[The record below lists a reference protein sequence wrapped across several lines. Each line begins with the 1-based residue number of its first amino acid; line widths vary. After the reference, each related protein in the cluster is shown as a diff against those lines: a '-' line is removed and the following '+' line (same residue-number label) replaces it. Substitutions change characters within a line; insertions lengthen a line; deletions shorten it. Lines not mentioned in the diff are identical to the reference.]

1 MAWLWLFLAG
11 CGEMSGVTF
20 LGFYTNHKKL
30 LALVGMI
37 ASFIFSFSFLYLAL
51 QTIPMSIGYS
61 IWTGIGAAGGSLM
74 NMWLFHE
81 SKSFKRFFFI
91 FLIIFAVIGLKLVS

>member
-1 MAWLWLFLAG
+1 MDWIFLLLAG
-11 CGEMSGVTF
+11 CGEMSCVTA
-20 LGFYTNHKKL
+20 LGFYSNTKKK
-30 LALVGMI
+30 LALVAMI
-37 ASFIFSFSFLYLAL
+37 ISFVFSFSFLYLSL

-74 NMWLFHE
+74 NMWLFNE

-91 FLIIFAVIGLKLVS
+91 FLIIISVIGLKFVN

>member
-1 MAWLWLFLAG
+1 MDWIFLLLAG
-11 CGEMSGVTF
+11 CGEMSGVTA
-20 LGFYTNHKKL
+20 LGFYSNTKKK
-30 LALVGMI
+30 LALVAMI
-37 ASFIFSFSFLYLAL
+37 ISFVFSFSFLYLSL

-74 NMWLFHE
+74 NMWLFNE

-91 FLIIFAVIGLKLVS
+91 FLIIISVIGLKFVN

>member
-1 MAWLWLFLAG
+1 MDWIFLILAG
-11 CGEMSGVTF
+11 CGEMSGVTA
-20 LGFYTNHKKL
+20 LGFYSATKKK
-30 LALVGMI
+30 LALVSMVT
-37 ASFIFSFSFLYLAL
+37 SFIFSFSFLYLSL

-74 NMWLFHE
+74 NMWLFNE

-91 FLIIFAVIGLKLVS
+91 FLIIVSVIGLKFVS